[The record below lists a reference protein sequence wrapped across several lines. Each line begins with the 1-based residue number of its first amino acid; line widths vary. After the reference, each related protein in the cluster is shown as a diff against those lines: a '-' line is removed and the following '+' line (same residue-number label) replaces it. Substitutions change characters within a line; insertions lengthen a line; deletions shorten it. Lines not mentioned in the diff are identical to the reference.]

1 MESADARSIG
11 SENTILIALVPKPI
25 TSLTAGVVTSIGVKE
40 TSCLIVLVKSEP
52 LTPSTVIFVSFWLS
66 KMLPSDLF
74 SLARVNTTLFLS
86 AERAADLISLLIL

>member
-1 MESADARSIG
+1 MESAEARSIG

-25 TSLTAGVVTSIGVKE
+25 TSLIDGVVTSIGVNA
-40 TSCLIVLVKSEP
+40 TSCLIVLVRSEL

-66 KMLPSDLF
+66 SLLPSDKF
-74 SLARVNTTLFLS
+74 SLSRVKRTLFLS